1 MKIEK
6 VHFSEIKH
14 IIDAAQV
21 IKKKRERAVFF
32 DGKKYY
38 KVWVPNWTQG
48 DILEQALKVG
58 FYHKGNASALESI
71 IYDETGTRGY
81 ICKSAEQ
88 LAPAGSRSWDKLIQ
102 KTSYEYRLRFMLEI
116 LEKSLESGGMY
127 VDLVASNMVLVDNNI
142 SLIDLDSYNS
152 FSLIF
157 DRKKDFFEEKF
168 DLDAWWKPHETAKRD
183 VDLFYRSYLK
193 KCLDIDF
200 EQTIDNINKVKKLVD
215 ILKQRGRQ

>member
-14 IIDAAQV
+14 IIDSAQV

-48 DILEQALKVG
+48 DILEHALKVG

-81 ICKSAEQ
+81 ICKSAKQ
-88 LAPAGSRSWDKLIQ
+88 L
-102 KTSYEYRLRFMLEI
+102 
-116 LEKSLESGGMY
+116 LESGGMY
-127 VDLVASNMVLVDNNI
+127 VDFVASNMVLVDNII

-193 KCLDIDF
+193 NCLEIDF
-200 EQTIDNINKVKKLVD
+200 EQTIDSIGKVKKIVD
-215 ILKQRGRQ
+215 ILKQR